1 MRLGIGDS
9 GGRKWDS
16 GFGIRK
22 AGGKRDSG
30 FGREAGFGIGG
41 LEMQSFRE
49 LECWKAAREVHRF
62 VVSEMLPRLPK
73 DERYRLGDQMLRS
86 ARSVT
91 ANIAEGYGRYH
102 YLDNAKFCR
111 NARGSL
117 YETLDH
123 VITAQLEGMVD
134 EAVLRSANEW
144 VDRAGELLNAWYLT
158 GRARE
163 A

>member
-1 MRLGIGDS
+1 
-9 GGRKWDS
+9 
-16 GFGIRK
+16 
-22 AGGKRDSG
+22 
-30 FGREAGFGIGG
+30 
-41 LEMQSFRE
+41 MQSFRE
-49 LECWKAAREVHRF
+49 LECWKAARDVHRF

-134 EAVLRSANEW
+134 EATLKTANEL
-144 VDRAGELLNAWYLT
+144 VDRAGQLLNAYIRYLT
-158 GRARE
+158 ERARGV
-163 A
+163 